1 MTPPTPAPD
10 SRQVPDPMSPPAPE
24 ATFTRAGLL
33 AGLVRCLPVAV
44 GVAAYGLV
52 FGVLTRQAGLSPL
65 ATVLMGALVFAGA
78 AQTIAVGLWAAPL
91 PVVPIILTTAIVNA
105 RNLLLGSALRPWLG
119 SLPPRKVYPA
129 LFLLADEN
137 WALSMGYHLEGG
149 RDGAFLLGSGLALY
163 VAWIASTLAGNLA
176 GAAIPN
182 PAALGLDFAF
192 TAVFLSLL
200 VGMWRGRASVLPW
213 LVAGLVAVAAAHWLP
228 GKWYILLGGL
238 AGCLT
243 GALPHAD

>member
-1 MTPPTPAPD
+1 MPTPDSASTSAPT
-10 SRQVPDPMSPPAPE
+10 

-33 AGLVRCLPVAV
+33 AGLARCLPVAV

-52 FGVLTRQAGLSPL
+52 FGVLTRQAGLSLL

-78 AQTIAVGLWAAPL
+78 AQTIAVGLWAVPL
-91 PVVPIILTTAIVNA
+91 PMLPIILTTAIVNA

-119 SLPPRKVYPA
+119 NLSQRKVYPT

-137 WALSMGYHLEGG
+137 WALTMEYHLKGG

-163 VAWIASTLAGNLA
+163 VAWVASTLVGHLA
-176 GAAIPN
+176 GAVIPD
-182 PAALGLDFAF
+182 PAAFGLDFAF

-200 VGMWRGRASVLPW
+200 VGMWQGRASVLPW
-213 LVAGLVAVAAAHWLP
+213 LVAALVAVAAAHWLP

-238 AGCLT
+238 AGCLI
-243 GALPHAD
+243 GALLHAD